1 MKKLFTLM
9 LIAVLCICT
18 IFAGATKETAA
29 ETKAEEKAA
38 GFSPITE
45 KVTIKTWYT
54 FGNTNEANYLAA
66 INDFNNSQDYITVE
80 ATQQTWNEI
89 NAKIMAALAAGDP
102 PDLIFCSAAADTN
115 NYVDMEV
122 AVNLLPFIQDETIG
136 IKDFD
141 DYNPRVIEEAMQ
153 WDGKMYMFP
162 ISRTAETMYYDAD
175 FFKENNLQPP
185 KTWAEL
191 ETLCA
196 KIHEITG
203 GYAIGSDYLDENYVD
218 MVTQLGGEFIDYEN
232 KVAPWDSEESLTALK
247 YFKNLEEKG
256 YLRLKGDDSS
266 LLSPF
271 AAGITKMTM
280 GTSANYS
287 KIQKQYGS
295 TFTIG
300 VAQIP
305 TIEGTKSD
313 YVTMWGVN
321 AVVLKST
328 PIKEQAAY
336 EFLKFW
342 TSADYQATWGI
353 GYDAVPVRQSAIESE
368 AYQTYL
374 KNAPSTSIVV
384 ESGDRLG
391 YQPAATGGS
400 AATKAIT
407 SCIDE
412 ILIGTLSIDDAVAQ
426 YKAVADD
433 ALQE

>member
-1 MKKLFTLM
+1 
-9 LIAVLCICT
+9 
-18 IFAGATKETAA
+18 
-29 ETKAEEKAA
+29 
-38 GFSPITE
+38 
-45 KVTIKTWYT
+45 
-54 FGNTNEANYLAA
+54 
-66 INDFNNSQDYITVE
+66 
-80 ATQQTWNEI
+80 
-89 NAKIMAALAAGDP
+89 
-102 PDLIFCSAAADTN
+102 
-115 NYVDMEV
+115 
-122 AVNLLPFIQDETIG
+122 
-136 IKDFD
+136 
-141 DYNPRVIEEAMQ
+141 
-153 WDGKMYMFP
+153 
-162 ISRTAETMYYDAD
+162 
-175 FFKENNLQPP
+175 
-185 KTWAEL
+185 
-191 ETLCA
+191 
-196 KIHEITG
+196 
-203 GYAIGSDYLDENYVD
+203 
-218 MVTQLGGEFIDYEN
+218 
-232 KVAPWDSEESLTALK
+232 
-247 YFKNLEEKG
+247 
-256 YLRLKGDDSS
+256 
-266 LLSPF
+266 
-271 AAGITKMTM
+271 MTM
-280 GTSANYS
+280 GSSANYS

-305 TIEGTKSD
+305 TTEGTKSD